1 MNLKNKAVVVTG
13 GAGFIGSHLVD
24 RIIDENPEKIL
35 VLSNY
40 FLGKQSNLSEALSR
54 FKNLE
59 IVKID
64 VGDHEL
70 VKHFFDNNNVDVVFN
85 LAVIPLP
92 TSLEVPSWTFS
103 KNVNITSNICE
114 MARHDKFKTLIHF
127 SSSEVYG
134 TSRYVPMDEKHPLEA
149 ETPYAA
155 SKVASDSL
163 VLSYSRTFNIDCSIV
178 RPFNNYGPR
187 QNAGKYAAIIP
198 LTIKR
203 IMNNDDI
210 IIYGDGEQTRD
221 FIYVKDTANA
231 TIKVY
236 DFTNSRGK
244 VINVASGK
252 EISMNKI
259 VKTIIA
265 LMDYNKGI
273 IYKDA
278 RAGDVR
284 RHLADISLAKQL
296 IEFEPETSF
305 EEGIKETVEWYKKN
319 MHLAVS

>member
-54 FKNLE
+54 FENLE
-59 IVKID
+59 IAKID
-64 VGDHEL
+64 VGDPEL

-203 IMNNDDI
+203 IMNNDDL

-221 FIYVKDTANA
+221 FIYVKDTADA
-231 TIKVY
+231 TIKV
-236 DFTNSRGK
+236 FNSSNSRGK

-259 VKTIIA
+259 VKTITA
-265 LMDYNKGI
+265 LMNYNKEI

-278 RAGDVR
+278 RPGDVR

-296 IEFEPETSF
+296 IEFEPKASF

-319 MHLAVS
+319 MHLAIS

>member
-1 MNLKNKAVVVTG
+1 MNLRSKTVVVTG

-24 RIIDENPEKIL
+24 RIIDENPEKIF

-40 FLGKQSNLSEALSR
+40 FLGKQSNLSEAISR

-70 VKHFFDNNNVDVVFN
+70 VKHFFENNNVDVVFN

-92 TSLEVPSWTFS
+92 TSLELPSWTFS

-114 MARHDKFKTLIHF
+114 MARQDKFKTLIHF

-134 TSRYVPMDEKHPLEA
+134 TSRYAPMDEKHPLEA

-163 VLSYSRTFNIDCSIV
+163 VLSYNRTFNIDCSIV
-178 RPFNNYGPR
+178 RPFKNYGPR

-198 LTIKR
+198 LTIR
-203 IMNNDDI
+203 
-210 IIYGDGEQTRD
+210 
-221 FIYVKDTANA
+221 
-231 TIKVY
+231 
-236 DFTNSRGK
+236 
-244 VINVASGK
+244 
-252 EISMNKI
+252 
-259 VKTIIA
+259 
-265 LMDYNKGI
+265 
-273 IYKDA
+273 
-278 RAGDVR
+278 
-284 RHLADISLAKQL
+284 
-296 IEFEPETSF
+296 
-305 EEGIKETVEWYKKN
+305 
-319 MHLAVS
+319 

>member
-203 IMNNDDI
+203 IMNNDDL

-221 FIYVKDTANA
+221 FIYVKDTADA
-231 TIKVY
+231 TIKV
-236 DFTNSRGK
+236 FNSSNSRGK
-244 VINVASGK
+244 VINVASCK

>member
-1 MNLKNKAVVVTG
+1 MNLRSKTVVVTG

-24 RIIDENPEKIL
+24 RIIDENPEKIF

-40 FLGKQSNLSEALSR
+40 FLGKQSNLSEAISR

-70 VKHFFDNNNVDVVFN
+70 VKHFFENNNVDVVFN

-92 TSLEVPSWTFS
+92 TSLELPSWTFS

-114 MARHDKFKTLIHF
+114 MARQDKFKTLIHF

-134 TSRYVPMDEKHPLEA
+134 TSRYAPMDEKHPLEA

-163 VLSYSRTFNIDCSIV
+163 VLSYNRTFNIDCSIV

-198 LTIKR
+198 LTIRR
-203 IMNNDDI
+203 IMNNDDLV
-210 IIYGDGEQTRD
+210 IYGDGEQTRD

-231 TIKVY
+231 SIKVH
-236 DFTNSRGK
+236 DSSNSRGK
-244 VINVASGK
+244 VLNVASGK

-259 VKTIIA
+259 VKTITA
-265 LMDYNKGI
+265 LMNYNKEI

-278 RAGDVR
+278 RPGDVR

-296 IEFEPETSF
+296 IEFEPKASF

-319 MHLAVS
+319 MHLAIS

>member
-1 MNLKNKAVVVTG
+1 MNLRSKTVVVTG

-24 RIIDENPEKIL
+24 RIIDENPEKIF

-40 FLGKQSNLSEALSR
+40 FLGKQSNLSEAISR

-70 VKHFFDNNNVDVVFN
+70 VKHFFENNNVDVVFN

-92 TSLEVPSWTFS
+92 TSLELPSWTFS

-114 MARHDKFKTLIHF
+114 MARQDKFKTLIHF

-134 TSRYVPMDEKHPLEA
+134 TSRYAPMDEKHPLEA

-163 VLSYSRTFNIDCSIV
+163 VLSYNRTFNIDCSIV

-198 LTIKR
+198 LTIRR
-203 IMNNDDI
+203 IMNNDDLV
-210 IIYGDGEQTRD
+210 IYGDGEQTRD

-231 TIKVY
+231 AIKVH
-236 DFTNSRGK
+236 DSSNSRGK
-244 VINVASGK
+244 VLNVASGK

-259 VKTIIA
+259 VKTITA
-265 LMDYNKGI
+265 LMNYNKEI

-278 RAGDVR
+278 RPGDVR

-296 IEFEPETSF
+296 IEFEPKASF

-319 MHLAVS
+319 MHLAIS

>member
-221 FIYVKDTANA
+221 FIYVKDTADA
-231 TIKVY
+231 TIKV
-236 DFTNSRGK
+236 FNSSNSRGK